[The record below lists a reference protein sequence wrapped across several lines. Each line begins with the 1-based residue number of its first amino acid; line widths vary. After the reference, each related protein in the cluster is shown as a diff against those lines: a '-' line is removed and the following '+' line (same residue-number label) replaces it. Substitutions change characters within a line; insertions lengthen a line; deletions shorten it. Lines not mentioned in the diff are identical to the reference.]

1 MRGGCMAVAKM
12 EFVNIIGHMDML
24 DEIAKR
30 IVMASSVHVVNAMS
44 EINENN
50 FPILQAKDD
59 VEALI
64 DYNYIRPYQAN
75 IDLNEIN
82 KIYNEMANI
91 FEVKKK
97 YNKRYIEDEYFF
109 SNEVQLL
116 KKIYKEVS
124 DENNLL
130 KKLENEFKQLDEL
143 EGYIRHIKNINI
155 DLNELFNMKYIK
167 VLFGKVSLY
176 NMDKLKKNYENISAI
191 VLKLNQD
198 VEYTTIMVFVPKVV
212 EIEVKRVL
220 DSLEFEEF
228 DFNFKFSGTPFEWM
242 EAIGQ
247 RKKEINKE
255 IDKIKYRIKEVKGE
269 YHNFIEIFYS
279 KLLMQV
285 KIEELKSNIAC
296 TNEFFYM
303 SGWIPIFKKQHFSK
317 CLGELEE
324 KLIIIYKED
333 NKLREGLEPPT
344 CIHNGFLLRPFES
357 VVKLYGIPSYKE
369 LDPTSFV
376 GLSYMFLFGAM
387 FGDVGQGLVL
397 LILGLILEK
406 KKRRPNL
413 GGVLARLG
421 ISSTVFGFL
430 YGSFFGFE
438 DILQA
443 VLVRP
448 MASIDKV
455 LIWAVVIGVLMLSVG
470 FIYNLFNS
478 FKNKDIENG
487 LFSRNG
493 LAGLIFYW
501 LLLYLIY
508 ANVKGIET
516 PIPKG
521 VISLILVALL
531 LLMLFKEPL
540 SNLIKGVRPLYSE
553 SKTDYYIEGGF
564 GVLETLLSMLS
575 NTLSFIRVGAFAI
588 NHVGLFIAFETLA
601 EMMSNNIESLLM
613 IIFGNLVIIGLEGLI
628 VFIQGLRL
636 EYYELFSKFFSGT
649 GYEYNPVEIRF

>member
-1 MRGGCMAVAKM
+1 MAVAKM
-12 EFVNIIGHMDML
+12 EFINIIGHMDIL

-30 IVMASSVHVVNAMS
+30 IVMSSSIHVVNAMS

-64 DYNYIRPYQAN
+64 DYNYIRPYQSKV
-75 IDLNEIN
+75 DLNEIN
-82 KIYNEMANI
+82 KIYNNLVDA

-97 YNKRYIEDEYFF
+97 YKKKYIEDEYTF
-109 SNEVQLL
+109 NLDVEKL
-116 KKIYKEVS
+116 KKIHTEVNE
-124 DENNLL
+124 ENSLL
-130 KKLENEFKQLDEL
+130 INLENEFKQICEL
-143 EGYIRHIKNINI
+143 EGYIKNIKNVDV

-167 VLFGKVSLY
+167 VAFGKLSSY

-198 VEYTTIMVFVPKVV
+198 AEYSTIMVFVPKVV

-228 DFNFKFSGTPFEWM
+228 DFSIKFSGTPIEWI
-242 EAIGQ
+242 EGIES
-247 RKKEINKE
+247 RKNYISREIS
-255 IDKIKYRIKEVKGE
+255 KIKNKIREVKGE
-269 YHNFIEIFYS
+269 YLNFIEMFYS
-279 KLLMQV
+279 KLLMQT
-285 KIEELKSNIAC
+285 KIEELKSNLAC

-303 SGWIPIFKKQHFSK
+303 SGWIPIFKKQYFLK

-333 NKLREGLEPPT
+333 KKLREGLEPPT
-344 CIHNGFLLRPFES
+344 CIHNGFLLRPFEA

-421 ISSTVFGFL
+421 ISSTIFGFL
-430 YGSFFGFE
+430 YGSVFGFE

-443 VLVRP
+443 ILIRP

-478 FKNKDIENG
+478 FKNRDIENG

-508 ANVKGIET
+508 VNVEGLDT

-521 VISLILVALL
+521 AITLILVTLL
-531 LLMLFKEPL
+531 LVMLFKEPL
-540 SNLIKGVRPLYSE
+540 TNLIKGVRPLYSE

-613 IIFGNLVIIGLEGLI
+613 ILFGNLVIIGLEGLI

-649 GYEYNPVEIRF
+649 GYEYNPIEIRF